1 MHFKEDVL
9 DRENFVKHIIDLITV
24 VSDNRKS
31 CCFAIEGEWGSG
43 KSFVLEKIQER
54 LQVEQ
59 SEATGSDRFFVARYD
74 CWEYDYYEEP
84 VVAIISLLSAAIDQY
99 VNLIPEESK
108 TCLLKAAKNIITKAL
123 IKIVESKTDINVEEY
138 IGDVKTEEKLYDQ
151 YFGFYDAV
159 EKVREALK
167 KIAQDQT
174 VVIIVDEL
182 DRCLPPYAI
191 KVLERIHHIF
201 NEMENIVVIIAM
213 EKKQIENSLHQIYG
227 AGMDVDQ
234 YLKKLISFSVKLD
247 NGSARNFITKYADFT
262 NLFDIQQKDEIEEFL
277 ANITSGIDIRTQE
290 KIFEKAENMHRLAAA
305 SEKMNSEIIA
315 FEILVLCVKE
325 KTAATSMTW
334 IIESSDYPSVERKVG
349 EKYYADIRAYAE
361 NIRNFPTR
369 MGNGSCVCQSG
380 KFTDRLIFI
389 ISGLTNEYKYEYEY
403 GYGFCGLYCC
413 EDEKIEEE
421 IKFARKIYNLLTI

>member
-167 KIAQDQT
+167 K
-174 VVIIVDEL
+174 L
-182 DRCLPPYAI
+182 
-191 KVLERIHHIF
+191 
-201 NEMENIVVIIAM
+201 
-213 EKKQIENSLHQIYG
+213 
-227 AGMDVDQ
+227 
-234 YLKKLISFSVKLD
+234 
-247 NGSARNFITKYADFT
+247 
-262 NLFDIQQKDEIEEFL
+262 
-277 ANITSGIDIRTQE
+277 
-290 KIFEKAENMHRLAAA
+290 
-305 SEKMNSEIIA
+305 
-315 FEILVLCVKE
+315 
-325 KTAATSMTW
+325 
-334 IIESSDYPSVERKVG
+334 
-349 EKYYADIRAYAE
+349 
-361 NIRNFPTR
+361 
-369 MGNGSCVCQSG
+369 
-380 KFTDRLIFI
+380 
-389 ISGLTNEYKYEYEY
+389 
-403 GYGFCGLYCC
+403 
-413 EDEKIEEE
+413 
-421 IKFARKIYNLLTI
+421 RKIKQ

>member
-9 DRENFVKHIIDLITV
+9 DREKFVKHIIDLITV

-31 CCFAIEGEWGSG
+31 CCFAIEGAWGSG
-43 KSFVLEKIQER
+43 KSFVLEKIQEC
-54 LQVEQ
+54 LQEEQ
-59 SEATGSDRFFVARYD
+59 SEATSLDRFFVARYD

-84 VVAIISLLSAAIDQY
+84 VVAIISVLSAAIDQY
-99 VNLIPEESK
+99 VNLIPEEAK

-123 IKIVESKTDINVEEY
+123 VKIVESKTDINIEEY
-138 IGDVKTEEKLYDQ
+138 IGDVKTEENLYDQ
-151 YFGFYDAV
+151 YFGFRDAI

-167 KIAQDQT
+167 KIARDQT

-201 NEMENIVVIIAM
+201 NEMENVVVIIAM

-227 AGMDVDQ
+227 SEMDVDQ
-234 YLKKLISFSVKLD
+234 YLKKFISFSVKLD

-262 NLFDIQQKDEIEEFL
+262 NLFDIQQKDEMEAFFT
-277 ANITSGIDIRTQE
+277 NITSEIDIRTQE
-290 KIFEKAENMHRLAAA
+290 KIFEKAESMHRLVAT
-305 SEKMNSEIIA
+305 SEKMNSEILA

-325 KTAATSMTW
+325 KTAVTDMKWVA
-334 IIESSDYPSVERKVG
+334 EASDHPDVERKVG
-349 EKYYADIRAYAE
+349 EKYYTDIRTYAE
-361 NIRNFPTR
+361 NIRNFPR
-369 MGNGSCVCQSG
+369 RIGNGNCFCQRG

-389 ISGLTNEYKYEYEY
+389 ISGLTNKYKYEY

-413 EDEKIEEE
+413 EDKKIEEE
-421 IKFARKIYNLLTI
+421 IKFAKKIYNLLTI